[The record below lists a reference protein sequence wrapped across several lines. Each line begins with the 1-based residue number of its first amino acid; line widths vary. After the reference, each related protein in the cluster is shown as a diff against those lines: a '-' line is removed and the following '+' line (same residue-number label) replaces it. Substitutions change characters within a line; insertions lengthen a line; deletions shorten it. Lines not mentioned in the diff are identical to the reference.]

1 MTLPKLT
8 AARKATKAQLA
19 EFFDVSIPTIDA
31 WIRKGMPV
39 VERGSKTT
47 PWVFDLLA
55 VTLWKF
61 APDAAGEDAPV
72 DPERLPPGERKA
84 WYDSEMRR
92 REMQKD
98 DRELIPAAEVGQVV
112 ATAFA
117 AVAQSIRSLPDN
129 LERRLSLAPEVVDEI
144 GRAMDEH
151 LDDLAARLQILGPVD
166 EVASA
171 R

>member
-1 MTLPKLT
+1 MTPRLT
-8 AARKATKAQLA
+8 TIRKANKAELA

-39 VERGSKTT
+39 VQRGGKTV

-55 VTLWKF
+55 VALWKF
-61 APDAAGEDAPV
+61 APQGDEAGPV
-72 DPERLPPGERKA
+72 DPEKLPPGERKA

-98 DRELIPAAEVGQVV
+98 DRELIPAAEVGQVI

-129 LERRLSLAPEVVDEI
+129 LERRLSIAPEVVDEI
-144 GRAMDEH
+144 ARTMDEH
-151 LDDLAARLQILGPVD
+151 LDDLSERLQTLGPAK
-166 EVASA
+166 ENASA

>member
-8 AARKATKAQLA
+8 TVRKANKAELA
-19 EFFDVSIPTIDA
+19 EFFNVSIPTIDA

-39 VERGSKTT
+39 VQRGAKTV

-61 APDAAGEDAPV
+61 APQDDESGPV
-72 DPERLPPGERKA
+72 DPEKLPPAERKA

-92 REMQKD
+92 RELQKT
-98 DRELIPAAEVGQVV
+98 DRELIPAAEVGQVI

-117 AVAQSIRSLPDN
+117 AVAQSVRSLPDN

-151 LDDLAARLQILGPVD
+151 LDDLAERLQKLGTEE
-166 EVASA
+166 EVADA

>member
-8 AARKATKAQLA
+8 AVRKATKAQLA

-39 VERGSKTT
+39 VERGSRTA

-61 APDAAGEDAPV
+61 APQGDESGPV
-72 DPERLPPGERKA
+72 DPEKLPPAERKS
-84 WYDSEMRR
+84 WFDSEMRR
-92 REMQKD
+92 RELQKT
-98 DRELIPAAEVGQVV
+98 DRELIPAAEVGQVI

-117 AVAQSIRSLPDN
+117 AVAQSVRSLPDN

-151 LDDLAARLQILGPVD
+151 LDDLAERLQTLGPVEEGAD
-166 EVASA
+166 V